1 MSLTI
6 CRNCI
11 GKAWPSRSAL
21 PVSRWGR
28 SDLRPAP
35 SYTIVTVA
43 HNMQQDAQVSE
54 GTAFR
59 YPVRLDEFDA
69 QEKISAALAQQR
81 SQDYITGQSG

>member
-1 MSLTI
+1 
-6 CRNCI
+6 
-11 GKAWPSRSAL
+11 
-21 PVSRWGR
+21 
-28 SDLRPAP
+28 
-35 SYTIVTVA
+35 
-43 HNMQQDAQVSE
+43 MQQDAQVSE